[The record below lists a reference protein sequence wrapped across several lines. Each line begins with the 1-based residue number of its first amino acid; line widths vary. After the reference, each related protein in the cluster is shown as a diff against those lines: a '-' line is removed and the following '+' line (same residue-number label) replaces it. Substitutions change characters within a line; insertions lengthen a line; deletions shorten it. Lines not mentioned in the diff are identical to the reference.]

1 MIDQA
6 AVARGIR
13 RLLEERCQTQA
24 AVGRAAGYTRGQM
37 CDMLT
42 GRKAIKA
49 SDLFRIA
56 DAMGVTAEEIRR
68 AAE

>member
-6 AVARGIR
+6 AVANGIR
-13 RLLEERCQTQA
+13 RLLKAKGQTQA
-24 AVGRAAGYTRGQM
+24 AVGRAAGYSDADV
-37 CDMLT
+37 CNMLR
-42 GRKAIKA
+42 GRKTLKA

>member
-1 MIDQA
+1 MIDQV

-13 RLLEERCQTQA
+13 RLLEKRCQTQA
-24 AVGRAAGYTRGQM
+24 AVGRAAGYTRVQV

-42 GRKAIKA
+42 GRKVIKA
-49 SDLFRIA
+49 CDLFRIA